1 MKQKPLK
8 QKKCKSKQC
17 GKLFTPAKPLQCVC
31 DWRCAI
37 AHNEVLKEKKKRA
50 TELKS
55 RRETKQKLDKLKGVR
70 ELTKE
75 TQPIFNLYIRMR
87 DADQPCISCGRYFD
101 TWDCGHFLGVGAR
114 PDLRFDEMNAHKQCK
129 SCNSGSGNHAR
140 KRYTVAQDYR
150 IKLIERIGLA
160 EVERLEGPYE
170 PKRYREDELNQLK
183 IVYRQK
189 IKELKANGN

>member
-1 MKQKPLK
+1 MIKPPK
-8 QKKCKSKQC
+8 KKKCRCCKVYFVPRTSLHVVC
-17 GKLFTPAKPLQCVC
+17 GYDCSVTYANLS
-31 DWRCAI
+31 R
-37 AHNEVLKEKKKRA
+37 EKKNASEER
-50 TELKS
+50 KS
-55 RRETKQKLDKLKGVR
+55 RKETKQKLDKLKGVR

-87 DADQPCISCGRYFD
+87 DADQPCISCGKYFD

-183 IVYRQK
+183 IVYRGK

>member
-1 MKQKPLK
+1 MP
-8 QKKCKSKQC
+8 
-17 GKLFTPAKPLQCVC
+17 TKPLQSVC
-31 DWRCAI
+31 SVSCAI
-37 AHNEVLKEKKKRA
+37 IHSEALKQNKNSSEAR
-50 TELKS
+50 KS
-55 RRETKQKLDKLKGVR
+55 RKETKQKLDKLKGVR

-87 DADQPCISCGRYFD
+87 DADKPCISCGRYFD

>member
-1 MKQKPLK
+1 MKPKI
-8 QKKCKSKQC
+8 CKACKH
-17 GKLFTPAKPLQCVC
+17 KFTPSKPLQYVC
-31 DWRCAI
+31 DYKCAI
-37 AHNEVLKEKKKRA
+37 AYANTLAEKNKRA
-50 TELKS
+50 EALKS
-55 RRETKQKLDKLKGVR
+55 RRETKQKLEKMKGVR
-70 ELTKE
+70 ELTRE

-87 DADQPCISCGRYFD
+87 DADKPCISCGKYFD

-170 PKRYREDELNQLK
+170 PKRYREDDLNEIK
-183 IVYRQK
+183 IIYRQK
-189 IKELKANGN
+189 IKALKELSQ